1 MKLIYQKLNDIKYR
15 HKLTIL
21 VVVASLVPMM
31 VLVVYNH
38 SKMKNLLQEREVNA
52 MEVMLDQTRES
63 IDSQIAVY
71 RSLINYLTYSP
82 EIEEV
87 INNDI
92 MDN

>member
-63 IDSQIAVY
+63 IYSQIADY
-71 RSLINYLTYSP
+71 RLSLIH
-82 EIEEV
+82 I
-87 INNDI
+87 
-92 MDN
+92 